1 MKAIAWIISALS
13 FLGGLAVQADMHG
26 AQADMIAKG
35 LFAASLFSCPVI
47 WEGMMARQ
55 LLTGKER
62 AMACVALMLSLP
74 LVLLH

>member
-1 MKAIAWIISALS
+1 MTAIAWIISALS

-26 AQADMIAKG
+26 AQADMLAKG
-35 LFAASLFSCPVI
+35 LFAASVFSCPVI
-47 WEGMMARQ
+47 WDNAMAKQ

-62 AMACVALMLSLP
+62 AMACLALMLSLP